1 MRTRTRMVALAI
13 GLAFLVPFGGMTV
26 PADAPAGMASAALA
40 PRTGI
45 WPVNFTFYGSAG
57 DGWGFTNATMSQP
70 GPNLTVYFAD
80 TVNMTLISNDT
91 LDHNWFIDYDNSL
104 APNGNEPS
112 SRDFGGAAGIV
123 VVMSFV
129 ADRPGTWT
137 YLCRF
142 HQISMKGTIVVL
154 PQPRP
159 VNITLHGNAGRGWGF
174 TNATL
179 SNPGPPLVVLWGT
192 RVNLTLIANDSLAHN
207 WFIDYDN
214 SLAPNGNEPS
224 SPDFGGNAGTIVVK
238 SFVADQTGN
247 WTYLC
252 RFHQASMKGNITIQG
267 GPPPMGGPGFG
278 VSLFTGMM
286 LGALGVVFAFAAVYH
301 VRAVRAA
308 KRMK

>member
-1 MRTRTRMVALAI
+1 MFALAI
-13 GLAFLVPFGGMTV
+13 GLAFLVPLGLTAV
-26 PADAPAGMASAALA
+26 PADASGGMASENLM

-45 WPVNFTFYGSAG
+45 WPVNFTLHGNATR
-57 DGWGFTNATMSQP
+57 GWGFTNATMSQP

-80 TVNMTLISNDT
+80 TVNLTLIANDT
-91 LDHNWFIDYDNSL
+91 LDHNWFIDYDSSL

-112 SRDFGGAAGIV
+112 SRDFGGLARLV
-123 VVMSFV
+123 VFKSFL
-129 ADRPGTWT
+129 ADRPGNWT
-137 YLCRF
+137 YFCRF
-142 HQISMKGTIVVL
+142 HQTSMKGTIVVL
-154 PQPRP
+154 SHPRQ
-159 VNITLHGNAGRGWGF
+159 VNITLHGHTTRGWGF
-174 TNATL
+174 SNATML
-179 SNPGPPLVVLWGT
+179 NPGPPLVVLWGT
-192 RVNLTLIANDSLAHN
+192 RVNLTLIANDTLDHN
-207 WFIDYDN
+207 WFIDYDS

-224 SPDFGGNAGTIVVK
+224 SPDFGGNARTIVAK

-252 RFHQASMKGNITIQG
+252 RFHQGSMRGNITIEG
-267 GPPPMGGPGFG
+267 GPPPMGGTGFS